1 MMNRQSLWVVGD
13 VNVSSLTSLMLFALV
28 AMVGCSATPSAPTA
42 PGVIFRQSAE
52 ATQKAAVNAL
62 VVTGFDIQKT
72 EPLYVEGFRPRRI
85 GVLVG
90 SGGETVGVWME
101 PVESTMTRVKVD
113 TAKSL
118 VGLVGQKNWDEEVL
132 AEMEKALGKR
142 Q

>member
-1 MMNRQSLWVVGD
+1 
-13 VNVSSLTSLMLFALV
+13 MLFALV

-101 PVESTMTRVKVD
+101 NVESTMTRVKVD